1 MKRSNMKVNVRWESS
16 WSKSRLWESLPWKS
30 SWSKSIWWNIM
41 RLYTVIILFSV
52 IGAAAP
58 AAAQTEVTRSVIAS
72 GGGIAAGSGMILV
85 GTIGQGTIGPVTNGQ
100 TTMLQGFWYTPLKVA
115 ASSVWLEGSSDGAAI
130 ADIFPNPSSGI
141 TTLRVATGVGSRL
154 QVTIVDAVGRQVKI
168 LYSGDGARSEHQIS
182 FDARSLPA
190 GAYMIRVITSDGQKV
205 LPLVIY

>member
-1 MKRSNMKVNVRWESS
+1 MKRSNIKVNAR
-16 WSKSRLWESLPWKS
+16 
-30 SWSKSIWWNIM
+30 SKSIRWNTI
-41 RLYTVIILFSV
+41 RLYTVIIVFGV
-52 IGAAAP
+52 TGAAAP

-115 ASSVWLEGSSDGAAI
+115 ASSVRLERSPDGGII
-130 ADIFPNPSSGI
+130 ADISPNPSSGI
-141 TTLRVATGVGSRL
+141 TTLRVATGVSTRL
-154 QVTIVDAVGRQVKI
+154 HVTIVDAVGRGVKT
-168 LYSGDGARSEHQIS
+168 LYNGDGEANGHQIS

-190 GAYMIRVITSDGQKV
+190 GAYMIRVITSNGQKI